1 MSLALKGPQGEAL
14 KHQIM
19 TNNKRKSIS
28 GEALASEVQLLIL
41 LGSTKPNNTMKNKEF
56 WKSVIQLAISVLTAA
71 LTAISTTSCMGH
83 GPVFF

>member
-1 MSLALKGPQGEAL
+1 MNILRKKGKSNKTSGRLFSLS
-14 KHQIM
+14 
-19 TNNKRKSIS
+19 KSEIK
-28 GEALASEVQLLIL
+28 LASEVQLLIL